1 MIGMDGLTVLH
12 ADLSHNCA
20 MEVQVDELY
29 DILWLV
35 LLLRVV
41 LGGGVVGQ
49 TGLVNVVLG
58 CGLLDGGAAVRN
70 LSDLLS
76 VIWS

>member
-1 MIGMDGLTVLH
+1 MNGPTVLS

-29 DILWLV
+29 DILWLD

-41 LGGGVVGQ
+41 LGERGAGV
-49 TGLVNVVLG
+49 
-58 CGLLDGGAAVRN
+58 
-70 LSDLLS
+70 
-76 VIWS
+76 WSPG

>member
-1 MIGMDGLTVLH
+1 MDGLTVLH

-41 LGGGVVGQ
+41 LGGGVAGQ
-49 TGLVNVVLG
+49 TGWVNVVLG
-58 CGLLDGGAAVRN
+58 CGPLDSGAAVRN
-70 LSDLLS
+70 LSGLLS